1 MKKILTLMAAI
12 IFVFAA
18 QRSLAQPEIYS
29 TSGGEMLFQFSEVNS
44 LPTNMR
50 WTVFLHL
57 GNYTHVDFNNNVGA
71 YTGLAL
77 RNVGFIA
84 DDGPEKL
91 IVRTYNLGVPL
102 AVKVG
107 MFDKQLYVFGG
118 GEYEWLFHYKE
129 KSWPSGNGDRDGE
142 KTKYT
147 EWFSSRV
154 NALMP
159 SIFFGVE
166 LPRGLNVKYKMYL
179 GNYMNEN
186 NTTNIGSRSLDAH
199 LSYLSLSWNIPHSSF
214 KTTD

>member
-1 MKKILTLMAAI
+1 MKKLLI
-12 IFVFAA
+12 IVVIFASVLVS
-18 QRSLAQPEIYS
+18 QRAMAQPEVYQ
-29 TSGGEMLFQFSEVNS
+29 TSGGEMLFQFSEVNN
-44 LPTNMR
+44 LPTNLR

-57 GNYTHVDFNNNVGA
+57 GSYTHVDFSNNFGL
-71 YTGLAL
+71 YSGLAL

-91 IVRTYNLGVPL
+91 IIRTYNVGIPL
-102 AVKVG
+102 AIKVG
-107 MFDKQLYVFGG
+107 LFDKQLYIFGG

-129 KSWPSGNGDRDGE
+129 KSWPNGNGKRDGE

-154 NALMP
+154 NTLMP

-179 GNYMNEN
+179 GNYMNDN
-186 NTTNIGSRSLDAH
+186 NSTHIGSRSFDVD
-199 LSYLSLSWNIPHSSF
+199 LSYISLSWNIPNSSF
-214 KTTD
+214 KSMD